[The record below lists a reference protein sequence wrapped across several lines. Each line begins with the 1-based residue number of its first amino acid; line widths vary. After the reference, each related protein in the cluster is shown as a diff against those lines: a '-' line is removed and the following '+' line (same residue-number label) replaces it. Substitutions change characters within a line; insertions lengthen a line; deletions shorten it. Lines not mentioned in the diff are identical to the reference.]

1 MDVTMKKEYLFC
13 EYNKDNDSYRSP
25 WSNQYYPEIVLEEGE
40 EDYEPIYPSN
50 ELYEMEIMANNLFS
64 KYARMYYD
72 SNYRTSVYFFDTDDN
87 GFGSCWLVK
96 KEIKFERTEQISKW
110 DATHV
115 VKTNV
120 DAN

>member
-1 MDVTMKKEYLFC
+1 
-13 EYNKDNDSYRSP
+13 
-25 WSNQYYPEIVLEEGE
+25 LEEGE
-40 EDYEPIYPSN
+40 EDYEPIYPSM
-50 ELYEMEIMANNLFS
+50 ELHQMEQMANDIFAR
-64 KYARMYYD
+64 YARMYYD
-72 SNYRTSVYFFDTDDN
+72 QNFKTSVYFFDTDDI

-96 KEIKFERTEQISKW
+96 KEIKFEGTNENSIW